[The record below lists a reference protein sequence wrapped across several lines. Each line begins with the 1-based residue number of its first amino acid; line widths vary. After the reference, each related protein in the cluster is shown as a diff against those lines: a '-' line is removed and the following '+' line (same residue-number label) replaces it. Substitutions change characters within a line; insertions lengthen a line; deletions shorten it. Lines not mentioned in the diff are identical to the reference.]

1 MIGNAGGFG
10 TDSQPT
16 QSARPGLARRRNEP
30 PIPEG
35 VDSRSL
41 HAAVRAELRS
51 LPKDLAEI
59 VAAHLVVAGR
69 LVDDDPELAYAHAE
83 AARRRAARLPIVREA
98 AAGRPTRWSVRRCA
112 DRIPRAAADDRNAG
126 LPTGDG

>member
-1 MIGNAGGFG
+1 MTGR
-10 TDSQPT
+10 PT
-16 QSARPGLARRRNEP
+16 EAARPGLARRKNEP

-59 VAAHLVVAGR
+59 VAAHMVRGGQLAGTIDR
-69 LVDDDPELAYAHAE
+69 ARYAHAE
-83 AARRRAARLPIVREA
+83 AG
-98 AAGRPTRWSVRRCA
+98 AG
-112 DRIPRAAADDRNAG
+112 G
-126 LPTGDG
+126 LPGCRSTERRQLKRHTLPVDTTLR